1 NGGGGRCHCGD
12 GGGRCHCGDGGGRC
26 HCGDGGALRY
36 RCRFCCNCC

>member
-1 NGGGGRCHCGD
+1 NG